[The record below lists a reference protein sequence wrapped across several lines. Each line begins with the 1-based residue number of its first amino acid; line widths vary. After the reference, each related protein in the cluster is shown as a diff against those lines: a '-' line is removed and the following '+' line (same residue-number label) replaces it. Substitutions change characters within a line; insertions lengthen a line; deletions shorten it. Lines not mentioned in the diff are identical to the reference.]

1 MDIGQFVFP
10 FIMAVLTNSL
20 MIIIIYFLRKVPL
33 FANLFSVGF
42 MVVLYL
48 FCLLRIFVPIEFPG
62 IQVIIEDGTL
72 YTAIMESVV
81 AYDDATHSGLHLN
94 TVGYIIIGV
103 WIIGTV
109 IIGLHAILSQ
119 NSFRKNLMA
128 NCDCASE
135 NERKVFFEVARE
147 ILKTD
152 KNVTLRKTDAVT
164 GTIVIGLIHK
174 KVLIPDGS
182 YSDDE
187 LRMIFRHECTHI
199 KNKDL
204 WIKLLVQV
212 YCSIFWWNPFA
223 YLLKADL
230 DFSLEMRCDLN
241 AVKNL
246 TDKERL
252 VYAETLVN
260 HSRNE
265 KRQSIPFVVSAGFA
279 DSEKKDKL
287 LVRIQK
293 LLSDPP
299 NKTKQIIANVFAA
312 VVLLSIFAASYVFI
326 WQPNFRR
333 NGPTEES
340 YTLSEGERVINN
352 DDAYLIKCDDGSYLF
367 YVSNY
372 PPIPVTKEE
381 IEQGMYED
389 YPIYEK

>member
-1 MDIGQFVFP
+1 MDIRQFIFP
-10 FIMAVLTNSL
+10 FIMAVITNSL
-20 MIIIIYFLRKVPL
+20 MIVIIYFLRKIPL

-72 YTAIMESVV
+72 YTWVMESLVV
-81 AYDDATHSGLHLN
+81 HSADHSAGSPSIAAYIVL
-94 TVGYIIIGV
+94 GV
-103 WIIGTV
+103 WTAGILAFGI
-109 IIGLHAILSQ
+109 HAVFSQ
-119 NSFRKNLMA
+119 QRFKNYLLA
-128 NCDCASE
+128 NGDYASDS
-135 NERKVFFEVARE
+135 ERRLFSDIAKD
-147 ILKTD
+147 ILKSD
-152 KNVTLRKTDAVT
+152 KNVTLRKTDAVK
-164 GTIVIGLIHK
+164 GTLVIGLIHK
-174 KVLIPDGS
+174 TVLIPDGS

-187 LRMIFRHECTHI
+187 LKMIFRHECIHI

-204 WIKLLVQV
+204 WIKLLVQI
-212 YCSIFWWNPFA
+212 YCCIFWWNPFA

-241 AVKNL
+241 AVRYL
-246 TDKERL
+246 TDAERL

-265 KRQSIPFVVSAGFA
+265 KRKRIPFVVSAGFA

-299 NKTKQIIANVFAA
+299 NKAKQIIANSFVAIF
-312 VVLLSIFAASYVFI
+312 LLSIFVVSYIFI
-326 WQPNFRR
+326 WQPNFRAE
-333 NGPTEES
+333 GPKKDN
-340 YTLSEGERVINN
+340 YGLVDNIV
-352 DDAYLIKCDDGSYLF
+352 DDTNAYLVKGTDGNYLF
-367 YVSNY
+367 YYSDY
-372 PPIPVTKEE
+372 PPVPVTKEE
-381 IEQGMYED
+381 MEQGMYED